1 MGRLDLEVI
10 VGTIALAV
18 VVAAIL
24 SLALNYVYP
33 RESSRDWSK
42 WRQLVSSIVGGET
55 RKIVYEKEYDIND
68 SISLHAIV
76 SNGGL
81 VVFDNKSTSNKLTV
95 AVVEKLVWEESKTYF
110 INVSSSIVDVRVD
123 GYTLYLYVPK
133 GSITSI
139 YCNSVNSGLL
149 VNLSDSRSLHYFRVN
164 MVNSGAKMLLWDL
177 ANTSISLNSTTSG
190 VEIILYYDQ
199 SKYRAYSS
207 IDARLGESGAKIDV
221 VAPDYAFNISFDGSM
236 SGTRIIVDNESFSA
250 AGKWFYVSDD
260 YGSSSK
266 RIDIRLYADMSGVK
280 LWVKR
285 SK

>member
-1 MGRLDLEVI
+1 MRQLDLEVV
-10 VGTIALAV
+10 VGAIAIAV
-18 VVAAIL
+18 IVAAIL

-33 RESSRDWSK
+33 REPSGDWSK
-42 WRQLVSSIVGGET
+42 WRQLVSSIAGGEIK
-55 RKIVYEKEYDIND
+55 RIVYEREYDVNG

-95 AVVEKLVWEESKTYF
+95 VVVEKSVWRESKAYF

-139 YCNSVNSGLL
+139 DCNSANSGLL
-149 VNLSDSRSLHYFRVN
+149 VNLSDSRSLHYFSVN
-164 MVNSGAKMLLWDL
+164 MVNGGSKILLWGL
-177 ANTSISLNSTTSG
+177 ANTSIGLNSTTSG
-190 VEIILYYDQ
+190 VEMILYYDQ
-199 SKYRAYSS
+199 SGNRTYSS
-207 IDARLGESGAKIDV
+207 IDARFGESGAKIDV
-221 VAPDYAFNISFDGSM
+221 VAPGYAFNISFDSSM
-236 SGTRIIVDNESFSA
+236 SGARIVVDNESFGA
-250 AGKWFYVSDD
+250 TGKWFYVSDD

-266 RIDIRLYADMSGVK
+266 RIDIRLYAYMSGVK

-285 SK
+285 KQ